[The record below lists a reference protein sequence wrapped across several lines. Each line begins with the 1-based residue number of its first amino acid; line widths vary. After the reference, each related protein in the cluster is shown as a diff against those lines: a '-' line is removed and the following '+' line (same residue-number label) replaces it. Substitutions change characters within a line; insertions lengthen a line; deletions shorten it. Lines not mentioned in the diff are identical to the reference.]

1 MYKPFNLIQTSPSVR
16 SVYIYSF
23 RLLYDLKAKISF
35 NLKVIFK
42 EIFFVSVPDSA
53 KVPVNLNGGS
63 GEREYF

>member
-1 MYKPFNLIQTSPSVR
+1 
-16 SVYIYSF
+16 
-23 RLLYDLKAKISF
+23 LLYDLKAKISF

-53 KVPVNLNGGS
+53 KVPVNLNGES